1 MATFLS
7 YEDLRRNGVLSSET
21 SSLQYCLNVE
31 LLRPHQFCDDC
42 NTYMELK
49 PCSTNKFKDGYC
61 WICPGPGEAAAH
73 TRSVRVDSV
82 LFKRKISFSSF
93 LQLLWMFCNGV
104 SVCSCARILSLNTK
118 TVRSLYKSLRQCMAE
133 DLLENGARTKIGG
146 PGHIVEIDESK
157 FGKRKYNRG
166 RRVLG
171 KWILGGYCR
180 TSRQCFLEEC
190 TGNKRD
196 HHTLLRLIKKNV
208 APGTIILTDKWK
220 AYNQL
225 SRHGYT
231 HLTVNHRTG
240 FVDPLTGTHT
250 NTCEGMWF
258 HAKKHMLRGY
268 GRTRTDSSALQL
280 ALSTFMWKKKLDLDS
295 SDSSVRRLFNQE
307 IPQLM
312 SRVFG

>member
-1 MATFLS
+1 MFLEVLEGS
-7 YEDLRRNGVLSSET
+7 GNPGRRPRVPASDPLI
-21 SSLQYCLNVE
+21 LAKWCQ
-31 LLRPHQFCDDC
+31 
-42 NTYMELK
+42 
-49 PCSTNKFKDGYC
+49 
-61 WICPGPGEAAAH
+61 
-73 TRSVRVDSV
+73 VR
-82 LFKRKISFSSF
+82 KCASFMVGSH
-93 LQLLWMFCNGV
+93 
-104 SVCSCARILSLNTK
+104 
-118 TVRSLYKSLRQCMAE
+118 RQHVI
-133 DLLENGARTKIGG
+133 R
-146 PGHIVEIDESK
+146 
-157 FGKRKYNRG
+157 KRKYNRG

-171 KWILGGYCR
+171 KWILDGYCR

-258 HAKKHMLRGY
+258 HAKKHMLRGC
-268 GRTRTDSSALQL
+268 GRTRTDSSALHL
-280 ALSTFMWKKKLDLDS
+280 ALSTFMWKKKLNLDS

>member
-1 MATFLS
+1 MTTTTFLS

-21 SSLQYCLNVE
+21 SCLQYCLNVQ
-31 LLRPHQFCDDC
+31 LLRPHQFCEQC
-42 NTYMELK
+42 QTYMELK
-49 PCSTNKFKDGYC
+49 PCTPKRYMDGYC
-61 WICPGPGEAAAH
+61 WVCPTDAAH
-73 TRSVRVDSV
+73 TLSVRANSV

-93 LQLLWMFCNGV
+93 LHLLWMFSNGL
-104 SVCSCARILSLNTK
+104 SVCTCARILSLNTK

-208 APGTIILTDKWK
+208 APGTIILTDKWR

-268 GRTRTDSSALQL
+268 GRTRTDSSALHL
-280 ALSTFMWKKKLDLDS
+280 ALSTFMWKKRLDLDS